1 MFCRSPLVYMVA
13 PTEFLTCPP
22 NRPRGNEQRLTRTA
36 PAACGCA
43 VGSIIVRAH
52 LRHHRSICCSVPP
65 KQSSW
70 YSSIVAKGFHPR
82 LLPLLEA
89 SLLWKVHHCFPVQKT
104 SARTDDVIL
113 LRRQTGGAH
122 QIGSFTCIVIG
133 EIYPW
138 KPTWKP
144 KPGPPDP
151 PPCQAL
157 G

>member
-65 KQSSW
+65 KQSSCCPEVHHDRFRLSHSKDA

-113 LRRQTGGAH
+113 LL
-122 QIGSFTCIVIG
+122 S
-133 EIYPW
+133 
-138 KPTWKP
+138 
-144 KPGPPDP
+144 
-151 PPCQAL
+151 
-157 G
+157 